1 MTDVP
6 PFNRSRRAVLRA
18 GVAAGAWAAIQP
30 SKLLA
35 AADFLSLP
43 PITRPIPSTGEK
55 LPVIGIGTNQFDV
68 TEAQDIAA
76 RREVLQAM
84 PQLGGRLIDT
94 ARGYGRSEEVI
105 GTLLTELANRDRFF
119 IATKPVSAPQAE
131 AQITRALLDESFR
144 QLRTDRIDLLQVH
157 SLLRLDELL
166 PLFLEY
172 KRAGRIRYI
181 GVTTAVSRTHEDLM
195 TVMKRHP
202 LDFIQVNYSIDDRAA
217 ARDLLPLARE
227 KGIAVLNNMPFGGRR
242 GSLFPR
248 VAGKKLPEWAAD
260 FDATTWAQFMLK
272 YCLANPAVTVVIPG
286 TTTLAR
292 LRDNLG
298 GGHGRLPDAATLRRM
313 EQFWGDL

>member
-1 MTDVP
+1 M
-6 PFNRSRRAVLRA
+6 
-18 GVAAGAWAAIQP
+18 
-30 SKLLA
+30 
-35 AADFLSLP
+35 
-43 PITRPIPSTGEK
+43 
-55 LPVIGIGTNQFDV
+55 PVIGIGTNQYDV
-68 TEAQDIAA
+68 TSAQDIAA

-105 GTLLTELANRDRFF
+105 GTLLKELANRDRFF
-119 IATKPVSAPQAE
+119 IATKPISAPQAE

-166 PLFLEY
+166 PLFSDY
-172 KRAGRIRYI
+172 KRAGKVRYI

-195 TVMKRHP
+195 AVMKRHP

-217 ARDLLPLARE
+217 AKGLLPLARE
-227 KGIAVLNNMPFGGRR
+227 KGIAVLNNMPFGGRP

-272 YCLANPAVTVVIPG
+272 YCLANPAVTVAIPG

-292 LRDNLG
+292 LKDNLG
-298 GGHGRLPDAATLRRM
+298 GGRGRLPDAATLRRM
-313 EQFWGDL
+313 EQFWADL